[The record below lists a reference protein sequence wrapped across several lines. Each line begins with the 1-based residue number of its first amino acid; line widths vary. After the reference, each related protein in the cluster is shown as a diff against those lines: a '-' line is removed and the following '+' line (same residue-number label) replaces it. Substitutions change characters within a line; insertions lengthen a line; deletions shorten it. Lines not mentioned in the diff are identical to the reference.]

1 MIIYTQSHPYN
12 DQEEEED
19 VEGEDQEEEYAFLKT
34 TRQEEEISTMRS
46 GNCEATK
53 DLRQYIGE
61 SKSNPE
67 IRVSRKR
74 MILDEY

>member
-34 TRQEEEISTMRS
+34 TR
-46 GNCEATK
+46 
-53 DLRQYIGE
+53 
-61 SKSNPE
+61 
-67 IRVSRKR
+67 
-74 MILDEY
+74 